1 MDSKVNYA
9 LVGFFVI
16 VIGAAALIMF
26 FWLSTRHHNKTYN
39 PYLVYAVGGVTGLNV
54 QSSVEYNGVRVGFVD
69 KIDLDERNPQFVKL
83 LLQIEEGTPI
93 LESTTATLAPQGIT
107 GLVNV
112 SLRSNAPN
120 APKLQ
125 KLPGNIYPI
134 IPYQMPVLTQLTEVL
149 PQLAVNL
156 QEIAKRIQIL
166 LNEKNIKNAND
177 ILSQL
182 NRITLTLDEQGDNF
196 KELIKNTSI
205 ASKEFATTLQSAQR
219 TADSLNLGITDL
231 REQLL
236 PSFQEFLNKLNDTT
250 ANFQQVST
258 DLKNNPSIL
267 LRGKQ
272 PAPLGPGE

>member
-26 FWLSTRHHNKTYN
+26 FWLSTRHHNKVYH

-54 QSSVEYNGVRVGFVD
+54 ESQVEYNGVRVGFVD
-69 KIDLDERNPQFVKL
+69 KIDLDTLNPQLVKL
-83 LLQIEEGTPI
+83 LLQIEDGTPV
-93 LESTTATLAPQGIT
+93 LKSTTATLVPQGIT

-112 SLRSNAPN
+112 SLRSNTPN

-125 KLPGNIYPI
+125 KLSGNMYPV
-134 IPYQMPVLTQLTEVL
+134 IPYEKPVLTQLTEVL
-149 PQLAVNL
+149 PQLSMNL
-156 QEIAKRIQIL
+156 QEIAKRIQYL
-166 LNEKNIKNAND
+166 LNDKNIKNAND

-182 NRITLTLDEQGDNF
+182 NHLTLTLDQQGDNF

-205 ASKEFATTLQSAQR
+205 ASKEFSTTLQSARQ
-219 TADSLNLGITDL
+219 TADSLNLGVTDL

-250 ANFQQVST
+250 TNFQQVSA
-258 DLKNNPSIL
+258 DLKNNPAIL